1 MNVSSGLKISGDS
14 SGEAVADYGTRSA
27 DALDALLGS
36 LLGGLTTG
44 VVGLLGG
51 ILGLDSSNAL
61 TSKVGIASVVF
72 SGSGDNSDSY
82 VIIDNNDN
90 HTLDANDTVVLLTG
104 QNHQQLVDALHYA

>member
-1 MNVSSGLKISGDS
+1 MLS
-14 SGEAVADYGTRSA
+14 
-27 DALDALLGS
+27 
-36 LLGGLTTG
+36 
-44 VVGLLGG
+44 GLLGG

-61 TSKVGIASVVF
+61 TLKVGIASVVF
-72 SGSGDNSDSY
+72 SGSGDNADSY